1 MEPRNTGKKK
11 GGGESMNHEWTRMDT
26 NRTTKYRG
34 GTTKNTKGTK
44 KKAGGE
50 YEPRMDT
57 NGTTKYRSGTTKNT
71 KGTKIEGGREYESR
85 MDTNGHECQRQGQ
98 PRKTR
103 NTRKRKKPVVGAVY
117 EPRMH
122 TNNRS
127 RGKFPISAVPSF
139 LLIPYNGKSR
149 RLLGVTPWLDGF

>member
-1 MEPRNTGKKK
+1 
-11 GGGESMNHEWTRMDT
+11 
-26 NRTTKYRG
+26 
-34 GTTKNTKGTK
+34 
-44 KKAGGE
+44 
-50 YEPRMDT
+50 MDT
-57 NGTTKYRSGTTKNT
+57 NG
-71 KGTKIEGGREYESR
+71 REYAKSVV
-85 MDTNGHECQRQGQ
+85 QAVFK

-103 NTRKRKKPVVGAVY
+103 NTRKSQKPVVGAVY

-139 LLIPYNGKSR
+139 LLIPYNVKSR